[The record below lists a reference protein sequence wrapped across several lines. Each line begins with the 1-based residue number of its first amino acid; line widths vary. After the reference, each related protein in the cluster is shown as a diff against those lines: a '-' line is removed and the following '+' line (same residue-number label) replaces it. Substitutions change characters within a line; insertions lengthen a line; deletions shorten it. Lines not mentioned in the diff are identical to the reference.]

1 MDEFVSC
8 LISIS
13 TRKPL
18 KSYGGI
24 VFKKYR
30 LLILLYETPDILS
43 CTQRRIPPHHHHL
56 FLQATRQTCSSKLNS
71 PSLPPPP
78 AKRSEPVTLPRSP
91 PVAQQNFFPK
101 FVPTT
106 RFSPNP
112 DNMKFLVVAL
122 LVALAAA
129 EPEVQVRN
137 LTKKIATRNKERRKE
152 ALNTWG
158 NSVGKCHF
166 D

>member
-8 LISIS
+8 FISIS
-13 TRKPL
+13 VRKPL
-18 KSYGGI
+18 QSYGGI

-43 CTQRRIPPHHHHL
+43 CTQRRIPHHHHHHL

-91 PVAQQNFFPK
+91 PVAQHNFFFQIRPDDSV
-101 FVPTT
+101 FPEPRQHEVPRRRPPGGPRRRRARGPGTEFDKKKLQQET
-106 RFSPNP
+106 RSG
-112 DNMKFLVVAL
+112 
-122 LVALAAA
+122 
-129 EPEVQVRN
+129 
-137 LTKKIATRNKERRKE
+137 ERK
-152 ALNTWG
+152 L
-158 NSVGKCHF
+158 
-166 D
+166 